1 MHRTSAMNAG
11 SPHLPT
17 RFGHSFSALGF
28 GLSLCQHS
36 WTSTLTPDLCSLGL
50 CSGRFLGALKRC
62 YVVFQVFQSHE
73 MYNTDDI
80 YDMMYVYDKY
90 IYIYPPTPAL
100 AKAGAAPGTTEGVE
114 PCVLPPARKTP
125 VQPRHSTFSSHGILL
140 FRASGVPFGSVHR
153 VQFQQVPEAVPVS
166 FYGASRLPFAS
177 PQTRLQ
183 LDYRPNATPATA
195 ISPRQ
200 TLCTSKQSLRP
211 CQCHFIA
218 LQGCRLPSLKRA
230 CS

>member
-1 MHRTSAMNAG
+1 MQFPAANSA
-11 SPHLPT
+11 
-17 RFGHSFSALGF
+17 FSE
-28 GLSLCQHS
+28 
-36 WTSTLTPDLCSLGL
+36 
-50 CSGRFLGALKRC
+50 K
-62 YVVFQVFQSHE
+62 
-73 MYNTDDI
+73 
-80 YDMMYVYDKY
+80 
-90 IYIYPPTPAL
+90 YPPTPAL

-153 VQFQQVPEAVPVS
+153 VQVQQVPEAVPVS
-166 FYGASRLPFAS
+166 FYGASRLPFTS
-177 PQTRLQ
+177 PETRLQ

-200 TLCTSKQSLRP
+200 TLCTFKQSLRP

-230 CS
+230 CSSITAQTPLLPQQSLRGRPCALPSSP